1 MSLNK
6 KDLRDAIAQGREAGL
21 KHARR
26 LPRDVKVALLALDS
40 ALQASL
46 RALDEQAKKEKARRN
61 RIQWVYCGDH
71 AWVARVGTD
80 TFRFAG
86 TRGVV
91 QQYVGRSGEWPEI
104 LKATSI
110 ESAFRKVR
118 AWRKKQ

>member
-21 KHARR
+21 KHARK

-61 RIQWVYCGDH
+61 RIQWVYCGEQTMVAQYKGYTYRYSGPHQRVDLDTT
-71 AWVARVGTD
+71 AGWV
-80 TFRFAG
+80 
-86 TRGVV
+86 
-91 QQYVGRSGEWPEI
+91 QIS
-104 LKATSI
+104 KATSI
-110 ESAFRKVR
+110 ESASRKVR